1 MRTRS
6 QKMLDVMNPDTD
18 ISKKATR
25 RLDLCVERQCQ
36 RQEGPVRDV
45 CPM

>member
-1 MRTRS
+1 MRNRS

-25 RLDLCVERQCQ
+25 IIDLSV
-36 RQEGPVRDV
+36 
-45 CPM
+45 